1 MICAAGGDC
10 AVGRDPDRPRGWRG
24 RIGAVQRTVQN
35 LLGGG
40 LRPND
45 PRRFLIEAMIGAMNA
60 DGVADARETAAMH
73 KQIAEHPLFAGL
85 GASAARTL
93 IDLSNDAIRFAG
105 TAVSRAPA
113 IAKGL
118 PARIHRLA
126 AYGMAAEVAV
136 ADEQLVDG
144 ELNFLEALRIA
155 LRISPLEAESVIS
168 AARSGQLAAYLDDR
182 FLRVKSMVSVA
193 AEVFALRALARAMAT
208 DEHRFKVRDFFA
220 AIPDL
225 ALTKDEL
232 EAELYRAFRRPREV
246 GAQVFSELSRV
257 AQSLPDPVD
266 RYWIVVYALVAELP
280 ATVASWRVIPFMG
293 VLQAAFQIVDT
304 DMELAVVDALTF
316 PAAMP
321 RPN

>member
-1 MICAAGGDC
+1 MERSVKG
-10 AVGRDPDRPRGWRG
+10 
-24 RIGAVQRTVQN
+24 

-60 DGVADARETAAMH
+60 DGVVDPRETAAVER
-73 KQIAEHPLFAGL
+73 QIASHPLFAGL
-85 GASAARTL
+85 GPGAARTL

-105 TAVSRAPA
+105 SAFGRAPA

-144 ELNFLEALRIA
+144 ELQFLEALRIA
-155 LRISPLEAESVIS
+155 LRIAPLESETLVAE
-168 AARSGQLAAYLDDR
+168 ARAGRLSDYLDDR
-182 FLRVKSMVSVA
+182 YHRIKTLVPVA
-193 AEVFALRALARAMAT
+193 CEVFALRALGRGMAN
-208 DEHRFKVRDFFA
+208 DEQRFRIRDFFL

-225 ALTKDEL
+225 AIGKDEL
-232 EAELYRAFRRPREV
+232 ESELFRAFRRPRARD
-246 GAQVFSELSRV
+246 AQVFGELSQV
-257 AQSLPDPVD
+257 AMTLPDPVD
-266 RYWIVVYALVAELP
+266 RYWMMVYTLVAELP
-280 ATVASWRVIPFMG
+280 ATVPSWRVIPFTG
-293 VLQAAFQIVDT
+293 VMQAAFQITDT

-316 PAAMP
+316 PPAMP
-321 RPN
+321 RPM